1 MNLLSV
7 SPYITNNLLISML
20 AATAVAISV
29 IGYRQLHHS
38 RDINSVSP
46 NVTSKILTT
55 DNYSEII
62 FTTNNNSESTVVMS
76 TLNSLLSENTTTN
89 SPESESTT
97 TNNPESESTTTSSPE
112 SESTT
117 TSSPESESTTTS
129 SLESESTTTS
139 SPESESTTTSSLVS
153 ESTTTSSPES
163 ESTTTISPV
172 SESTTT
178 ISLVSESTTTSS
190 PVSES
195 TTTISPESESTT
207 TSSPASEST
216 TTISPVSE
224 STTTISPVSESTTTI
239 SLVSESTTTSSP
251 VSESTTTISPESES
265 TTTSSPASESTTT
278 NNPKSEST
286 TTNNPK
292 SESTTTNNPASESIT
307 SSSPASESSTTSSPA
322 SESTTIEEQGVSPHS
337 EKLSANE
344 DPEEFPNE
352 DVFEHTFAEIPN
364 IDHSNQTDEAI
375 PETFDAREQWPQC
388 KDVIG
393 KVWDQGAC
401 QSCWAISAA
410 SVMSDR
416 ICIQSKGQVKPIL
429 SPQHLICSCTNCTRM
444 HTKTP
449 MSMCMGGDSA
459 AAWMY
464 WINAGLVDGGD
475 YGTHDTCLPYL
486 SRPCNHNPQKPANNG
501 IESCTLNIDQEAY
514 TCPSKCVNS
523 NKSFGEEKKYFGSKV
538 YYVNN
543 STTDIQ
549 KEIMQHGP
557 GWGEQG
563 LFKIRRGVNMCSIE
577 DSVMA
582 GEANLEGI
590 QLTTPGSSSEPTTTE
605 A

>member
-117 TSSPESESTTTS
+117 TSSLVSESTTTSSPESESTTTSSPESESTTTS
-129 SLESESTTTS
+129 SLVSESTTTSSPESESTTTS

-163 ESTTTISPV
+163 ESTTTISP
-172 SESTTT
+172 
-178 ISLVSESTTTSS
+178 
-190 PVSES
+190 
-195 TTTISPESESTT
+195 
-207 TSSPASEST
+207 
-216 TTISPVSE
+216 
-224 STTTISPVSESTTTI
+224 
-239 SLVSESTTTSSP
+239 VSESTTTSSP

-286 TTNNPK
+286 TTNNP
-292 SESTTTNNPASESIT
+292 ASESIT
-307 SSSPASESSTTSSPA
+307 SSSPASESTTTSSPA

-375 PETFDAREQWPQC
+375 PETFDAREEWPQC

-557 GWGEQG
+557 VQAKFYFHDGRFRIYSTGE
-563 LFKIRRGVNMCSIE
+563 
-577 DSVMA
+577 
-582 GEANLEGI
+582 
-590 QLTTPGSSSEPTTTE
+590 
-605 A
+605 